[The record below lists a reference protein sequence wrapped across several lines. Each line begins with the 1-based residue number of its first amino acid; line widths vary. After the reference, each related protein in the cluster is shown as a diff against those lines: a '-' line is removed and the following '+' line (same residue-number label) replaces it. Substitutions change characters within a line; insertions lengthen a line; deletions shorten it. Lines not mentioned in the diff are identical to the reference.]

1 MVRRI
6 TAVATPNA
14 VYRTSAAEKVTQTPL
29 APVTASLVRMTSYTT
44 HGWRPTSVTIQPD
57 SRATTAATPETA
69 TARRNH
75 GVRGMS
81 RRRHHAHASHRR
93 RTISALQIPTM
104 VSNAQWSIVLA
115 GGRSFGGT
123 VSRPVTFVSVLHP
136 TRNESK
142 PGIPIPPLTPEDVQR
157 P

>member
-1 MVRRI
+1 MKL
-6 TAVATPNA
+6 
-14 VYRTSAAEKVTQTPL
+14 E
-29 APVTASLVRMTSYTT
+29 TT

-57 SRATTAATPETA
+57 SSATTAEMPDTA
-69 TARRNH
+69 TARRNQ

-81 RRRHHAHASHRR
+81 RRRHHAHASHRPR
-93 RTISALQIPTM
+93 AISAVQMPTM

-115 GGRSFGGT
+115 GGRSLGGT
-123 VSRPVTFVSVLHP
+123 ESKPVTLVLVLQP

-142 PGIPIPPLTPEDVQR
+142 PGLPIPPLTPEDVQR